1 MAEQGEN
8 VISEKQQLPKWRKIS
23 KHFTDLLMVVL
34 MVAAILKA
42 ILGDFAE
49 SGIIFA
55 VVVINRIVGYW
66 QERKAEASL
75 NGLKQMMGKE
85 TTIYLHG
92 RRKKVPVASLVA
104 GDLVVLGP
112 GDVVLADLRLM
123 ETHDLVIEEAILTG
137 ESETVQKQH
146 HMIDGE
152 AIIGDQYNMAF
163 SGTHVES
170 GSSTGIVVETG
181 DRTQIGQ
188 INQAL
193 QSVESQETPLIKKM
207 KQLNHQLFRC
217 IITLVLFLIFF
228 TTFRYGFAFSGLF
241 SSVIALIV
249 AMIPEG
255 LLAVLTMILW
265 MGVKEM
271 SEQQAIIKS
280 MPSVETL
287 GAMTVICSDKT
298 GTLTKNQ
305 MTVVDI
311 LSAEADSLERII
323 DIMTNC
329 QDIKQ
334 TQTQTAKDLVGN
346 PTEKALLQYAE
357 AFDRPLQPTISQL
370 PFSAAYKYMA
380 TLHPIQDQQQK
391 ALLFVKGAPEVLLD
405 QATLTDQEKQSWLER
420 GTALASKGQ
429 RLIGFA
435 YKEVATDH
443 DLTHA
448 SISGLTFTGIA
459 GIIDPPKESAIQA
472 VKDCLQARI
481 QVKMIT
487 GDHADTAQAI
497 GKQIGLKHTDRVLQ
511 GIDTDHMSE
520 AALQKQVNHVDIFAR
535 TTPEHKLKIV
545 TALQKNGEIVGMT
558 RDGVND
564 APALKKA
571 DIGIAM
577 GIKGSEVTKQAA
589 DMVLA
594 DDDFRMIAHAVKKGR
609 RIYDNLKK
617 TILFFLPTAFA
628 QGLIVIIAM
637 LLNRPLPLTS
647 VQILWVNMVTTITLS
662 YALGFEQASKDV
674 MHRPPRGIE
683 EGILSAYSFF
693 RIAYV
698 SLLIMI
704 PAYWLAIQFDAA
716 VLQQSILLQNIVIA
730 QTVYLINCRELLA
743 PALNRGMLK
752 NRALLLSFA
761 ALIVLQV
768 IALATPFG
776 QKILGVQ
783 QLSLWQHVTIFA
795 NGLLLFTVV
804 EGGKWLSAKYQWR
817 QKPAP
822 ANLS

>member
-42 ILGDFAE
+42 ISGDFAE

-55 VVVINRIVGYW
+55 VVVINGIVGYW

-112 GDVVLADLRLM
+112 GDVMPADLRLM
-123 ETHDLVIEEAILTG
+123 ETQDSVIEEAILTG
-137 ESETVQKQH
+137 ESEPVQKQH
-146 HMIDGE
+146 HMIDGG

-170 GSSTGIVVETG
+170 GSATGIVVETG

-188 INQAL
+188 IKQAL

-217 IITLVLFLIFF
+217 IIALVLFLIFF

-255 LLAVLTMILW
+255 LLAVLTMILS

-311 LSAEADSLERII
+311 FSAEADSLERII

-380 TLHPIQDQQQK
+380 TLHPIQDQQQ
-391 ALLFVKGAPEVLLD
+391 
-405 QATLTDQEKQSWLER
+405 
-420 GTALASKGQ
+420 
-429 RLIGFA
+429 
-435 YKEVATDH
+435 
-443 DLTHA
+443 
-448 SISGLTFTGIA
+448 
-459 GIIDPPKESAIQA
+459 
-472 VKDCLQARI
+472 
-481 QVKMIT
+481 
-487 GDHADTAQAI
+487 
-497 GKQIGLKHTDRVLQ
+497 
-511 GIDTDHMSE
+511 
-520 AALQKQVNHVDIFAR
+520 
-535 TTPEHKLKIV
+535 
-545 TALQKNGEIVGMT
+545 
-558 RDGVND
+558 
-564 APALKKA
+564 
-571 DIGIAM
+571 
-577 GIKGSEVTKQAA
+577 
-589 DMVLA
+589 
-594 DDDFRMIAHAVKKGR
+594 
-609 RIYDNLKK
+609 
-617 TILFFLPTAFA
+617 
-628 QGLIVIIAM
+628 
-637 LLNRPLPLTS
+637 
-647 VQILWVNMVTTITLS
+647 
-662 YALGFEQASKDV
+662 
-674 MHRPPRGIE
+674 
-683 EGILSAYSFF
+683 
-693 RIAYV
+693 
-698 SLLIMI
+698 
-704 PAYWLAIQFDAA
+704 
-716 VLQQSILLQNIVIA
+716 
-730 QTVYLINCRELLA
+730 
-743 PALNRGMLK
+743 
-752 NRALLLSFA
+752 
-761 ALIVLQV
+761 
-768 IALATPFG
+768 
-776 QKILGVQ
+776 
-783 QLSLWQHVTIFA
+783 
-795 NGLLLFTVV
+795 
-804 EGGKWLSAKYQWR
+804 
-817 QKPAP
+817 
-822 ANLS
+822 